1 MLNTVNRGI
10 GGKGGAMRRLG
21 PAFLNHPLRDQKAHP
36 LSGPPRPVTTVTT
49 TSRLGVPTRR
59 LAGAALLVAAIG
71 LLLTACG
78 DAGSAQTLD
87 GAPSSPASA
96 PAPSLRPAQG
106 ISGPAAEVVLRAY
119 RGYWAAQIR
128 AMSTGHADGSD
139 LSTYAT
145 GEALSDSYANVV
157 RLVSAGL
164 LMSGAPQIHPVVT
177 AVGPLRGAAGEQ
189 QATLQ
194 DCLDVSGWHQVT
206 AQGGRTSEPGDRL
219 LRYPLVVTART
230 VGGAWMIS
238 EVTRKTGRT
247 C

>member
-1 MLNTVNRGI
+1 
-10 GGKGGAMRRLG
+10 MRRLG
-21 PAFLNHPLRDQKAHP
+21 PAFLNHPLRDQRAHP
-36 LSGPPRPVTTVTT
+36 VNEPERAVATDTTAGRPGD
-49 TSRLGVPTRR
+49 LCRR
-59 LAGAALLVAAIG
+59 LAAAVLVGAVSVVLA
-71 LLLTACG
+71 ACG
-78 DAGSAQTLD
+78 NSGSAQTLD
-87 GAPSSPASA
+87 GAPSNPVSA
-96 PAPSLRPAQG
+96 PPPSLRPAQG
-106 ISGPAAEVVLRAY
+106 LSGPSAEVVLRAY
-119 RGYWAAQIR
+119 RGYWSAQVR

-177 AVGPLRGAAGEQ
+177 SVGPLRGDPAEQ

-219 LRYPLVVTART
+219 LRYPLEVTART

-238 EVTRKTGRT
+238 QVTRETGRT

>member
-1 MLNTVNRGI
+1 MLNTVNWGI
-10 GGKGGAMRRLG
+10 DGKGGAMRRLG
-21 PAFLNHPLRDQKAHP
+21 PAFLNHPLRD
-36 LSGPPRPVTTVTT
+36 TTARGTFRAV
-49 TSRLGVPTRR
+49 LV
-59 LAGAALLVAAIG
+59 GAVS
-71 LLLTACG
+71 LLLAACG
-78 DAGSAQTLD
+78 NGGSAQTLD
-87 GAPSSPASA
+87 GAPANPASP
-96 PAPSLRPAQG
+96 PAPSLRPAQSL
-106 ISGPAAEVVLRAY
+106 SGPAAEVVLRSY

-128 AMSTGHADGSD
+128 AMSTGRADGSD

-145 GEALSDSYANVV
+145 GAALSDSYANVV

-164 LMSGAPQIHPVVT
+164 LMTGAPRIHPVVT
-177 AVGPLRGAAGEQ
+177 EVGPLRGAPGES

-206 AQGGRTSEPGDRL
+206 AHGGRISEPGHRL

-238 EVTRKTGRT
+238 QVTRETGRT

>member
-1 MLNTVNRGI
+1 MVLNTVNWGI

-21 PAFLNHPLRDQKAHP
+21 PAFLNHPLRDQSAHP
-36 LSGPPRPVTTVTT
+36 VTGSERPVATVTA
-49 TSRLGVPTRR
+49 TSRPGVPCAR
-59 LAGAALLVAAIG
+59 LVAALLVGASG
-71 LLLTACG
+71 LLLAGCG
-78 DAGSAQTLD
+78 DGGRAQTLD
-87 GAPSSPASA
+87 GAPANAVSP

-106 ISGPAAEVVLRAY
+106 LGGPSAEVVLRAY

-157 RLVSAGL
+157 RLVAAGL
-164 LMSGAPQIHPVVT
+164 LMSGVPRTSPVVT
-177 AVGPLRGAAGEQ
+177 AVGPLNGAPGEK
-189 QATLQ
+189 QATVQ

-206 AQGGRTSEPGDRL
+206 AKGGRISDPDHRL

-238 EVTRKTGRT
+238 QVTRETGRT

>member
-1 MLNTVNRGI
+1 
-10 GGKGGAMRRLG
+10 MRRLG

-36 LSGPPRPVTTVTT
+36 AGGPERPGATVTAA
-49 TSRLGVPTRR
+49 SRPGTACRR
-59 LAGAALLVAAIG
+59 LVQAALVGALS
-71 LLLTACG
+71 LLLAACG
-78 DAGSAQTLD
+78 DSGSAQTLD
-87 GAPSSPASA
+87 GAPSNPVSA
-96 PAPSLRPAQG
+96 PPPSLRPAQG
-106 ISGPAAEVVLRAY
+106 LSGPAAEVVLRAY
-119 RGYWAAQIR
+119 RGYWAAQVR

-238 EVTRKTGRT
+238 QVTRETGRT